1 MINRLVSKVLANRIK
16 TILPNI
22 ISNAQ
27 TAFVPVR
34 LITENIFIACEMLH
48 RLRNKRKSKIGHMTA
63 KLDISKA
70 YARVEW
76 EFLPKIMKKL
86 SFNGRRIHL
95 AMQYVSTVS
104 YSVLLKGEPHGLIL
118 PSRGIK

>member
-1 MINRLVSKVLANRIK
+1 MKG
-16 TILPNI
+16 
-22 ISNAQ
+22 
-27 TAFVPVR
+27 
-34 LITENIFIACEMLH
+34 
-48 RLRNKRKSKIGHMTA
+48 KIGHMTA

-104 YSVLLKGEPHGLIL
+104 YSVLLKGESQGLIL